1 MGIKEQIVAYNAAG
15 TRVSHVPSAQQTYPA
30 KDQKTWDAT
39 FKVSL
44 ETAITS
50 AKSGGASGSSSS
62 SPSPSPSPNPSPS
75 PSPTPTAAA
84 TTTLAPGTARGA
96 CKAFGFIEMTTAAL
110 TLALFLAMVY

>member
-50 AKSGGASGSSSS
+50 AKSGGASGSSS
-62 SPSPSPSPNPSPS
+62 PSPSPNPSPS